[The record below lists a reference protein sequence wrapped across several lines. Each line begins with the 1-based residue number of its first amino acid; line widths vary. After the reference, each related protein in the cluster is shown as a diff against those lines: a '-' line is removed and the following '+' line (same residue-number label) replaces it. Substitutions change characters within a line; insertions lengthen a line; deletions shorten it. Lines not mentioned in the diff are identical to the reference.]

1 MSMVGRL
8 ISKPARDELTVKK
21 LLREQEMQQE
31 RYDHWIGGKAVP
43 PETGAYFAVTEPSK
57 DVKLADA
64 ADGSVA
70 DIDRAVQSAQEAF
83 LSFRHSLPKERERI
97 MCKAA
102 ELLERDRKD
111 FMEILVNEIGSPVRK
126 AGFEVEKA
134 LTFFRAAAA
143 MARNATGK
151 TIPSDVPGKFSMSV
165 RAPIGVVASI
175 TPFNVPLIKGSR
187 LSCNPIALGNTVVMM
202 PSEEAPILA
211 RRLAE
216 LYKEAGLPDG
226 VFNVVS
232 GDGYKI
238 GDALT
243 THPLVKMVTFTGSC
257 RVGKHIQ
264 ELCGKS
270 GKRTTLELGGKS
282 PLVVMEDADM
292 EAAIPGGIQSI
303 FMYQGQVCMGASR
316 IYVQRGIFDE
326 FVNKFSAVA
335 GKLGMGDLWDEN
347 TVIGPII
354 SERQRARVRRHIEDA
369 KKKGATVVTGGDWEG
384 NRCRPTVLTGVTP
397 AMDVCAEET
406 FGPVVSIYPFDSLDE
421 AIERS
426 NDSIFG
432 LSAAIYT
439 RSIHAAMRFALE
451 VESGMVHI
459 NGSSLH
465 DEPAVPFGGTKDSG
479 FGREGT
485 EEDIEAMTEWK
496 WITIQM

>member
-1 MSMVGRL
+1 
-8 ISKPARDELTVKK
+8 
-21 LLREQEMQQE
+21 MQQE
-31 RYDHWIGGKAVP
+31 RFDHWIGGKAVP
-43 PETGAYFAVTEPSK
+43 PEAGNYFTVTNPLQDSK
-57 DVKLADA
+57 MAEA
-64 ADGSVA
+64 AEGSVA
-70 DIDRAVQSAQEAF
+70 DIDRAVETAQQAF

-102 ELLERDRKD
+102 EILERDRKD
-111 FMEILVNEIGSPVRK
+111 FIKILVDEIGSPVKK
-126 AGFEVEKA
+126 AGFEVEKG
-134 LTFFRAAAA
+134 LTFFRAAAG

-165 RAPIGVVASI
+165 RTPVGVVASI
-175 TPFNVPLIKGSR
+175 TPFNVPLIKGVR

-202 PSEEAPILA
+202 PSEEAPVLTY
-211 RRLAE
+211 RLAK
-216 LYKEAGLPDG
+216 LYEEAGLPNG

-243 THPLVKMVTFTGSC
+243 AHPLVKMVSFTGSC

-264 ELCGKS
+264 ELCGKL

-282 PLVVMEDADM
+282 PLVVMADADLK
-292 EAAIPGGIQSI
+292 AAIQGGVQSI

-316 IYVQRGIFDE
+316 IYVQREIFDG
-326 FVNKFSAVA
+326 FVNKFAAVA
-335 GKLGMGDLWDEN
+335 GNLGMGDLWNEN

-354 SERQRARVRRHIEDA
+354 SERQRARVRGHIEDA
-369 KKKGATVVTGGDWEG
+369 IEKGATVVTGGDWDG

-397 AMDVCAEET
+397 DMDVYAEET
-406 FGPVVSIYPFDSLDE
+406 FGPVVSIYPIDSLDE
-421 AIERS
+421 AIEVS
-426 NDSIFG
+426 NDSSFG
-432 LSAAIYT
+432 LSAGIFT
-439 RSIHAAMRFALE
+439 RNINDAMRYAME
-451 VESGMVHI
+451 VESGMVHV
-459 NGSSLH
+459 NGVILH
-465 DEPAVPFGGTKDSG
+465 DEPHVPFGGTKDSG